1 MADNIIFSKNLFE
14 RNASKIE
21 KVKQQANILKQTLEN
36 ENLRRI
42 TILPFFTAMIGLLL
56 SIQTMYSMV
65 AVYMFSKDARD
76 SWKWYISQTIGRLAE
91 VCMVTTMAAT
101 VQTEN
106 RKVRKIFLKASATL
120 TKGFWSRT

>member
-1 MADNIIFSKNLFE
+1 MADSIIFSKNLFE

-42 TILPFFTAMIGLLL
+42 TILSFFTAMIGLLL

-91 VCMVTTMAAT
+91 VCMVTTMAAI

-106 RKVRKIFLKASATL
+106 RKVREMFLKASATL

>member
-21 KVKQQANILKQTLEN
+21 KVKEQANILKQTLEN

-42 TILPFFTAMIGLLL
+42 TILSFFTAMIGLLL

-65 AVYMFSKDARD
+65 AVYMLSKDARD

-91 VCMVTTMAAT
+91 VCMVTTMAAI

-106 RKVRKIFLKASATL
+106 RKVREMFLKASATL

>member
-1 MADNIIFSKNLFE
+1 
-14 RNASKIE
+14 
-21 KVKQQANILKQTLEN
+21 
-36 ENLRRI
+36 
-42 TILPFFTAMIGLLL
+42 MIGLLL

-76 SWKWYISQTIGRLAE
+76 PQKSYISKTIGRLAE
-91 VCMVTTMAAT
+91 VCLVTTMAAT

-106 RKVRKIFLKASATL
+106 RKVRKIFLKANATL

>member
-1 MADNIIFSKNLFE
+1 MADSIIFSKNLFE

-36 ENLRRI
+36 ENPRRI
-42 TILPFFTAMIGLLL
+42 TILSFFTAMIGLLL

-76 SWKWYISQTIGRLAE
+76 P
-91 VCMVTTMAAT
+91 
-101 VQTEN
+101 
-106 RKVRKIFLKASATL
+106 
-120 TKGFWSRT
+120 